1 MGSQYER
8 PNRTKTLRTG
18 QHGERGRGHPLFVR
32 GGRGR
37 GHPLFVVGGESERRG
52 RGHPLFVVGGESE
65 RRRGEGCDGGQ
76 RGALGVPAVE
86 RTRAAPAVVRAAE
99 AGVLVLEW
107 KEALLVGG

>member
-1 MGSQYER
+1 M
-8 PNRTKTLRTG
+8 RTG
-18 QHGERGRGHPLFVR
+18 QRGERGREHPLFVR
-32 GGRGR
+32 GG
-37 GHPLFVVGGESERRG
+37 RG

-86 RTRAAPAVVRAAE
+86 RTLADTAVVRVAE

-107 KEALLVGG
+107 EEALLVGG

>member
-1 MGSQYER
+1 MESQYELTK
-8 PNRTKTLRTG
+8 RTKTWRTG
-18 QHGERGRGHPLFVR
+18 QRGERGREHPLFVR

-37 GHPLFVVGGESERRG
+37 GHPLFVVEGESERRG

-86 RTRAAPAVVRAAE
+86 RTLADTAVVRVAE

-107 KEALLVGG
+107 EEALLVGG